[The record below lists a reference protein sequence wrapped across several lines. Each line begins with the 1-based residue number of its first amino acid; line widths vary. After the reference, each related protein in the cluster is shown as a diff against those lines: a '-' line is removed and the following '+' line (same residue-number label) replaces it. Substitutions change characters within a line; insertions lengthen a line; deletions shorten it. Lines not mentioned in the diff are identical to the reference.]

1 MDIVSNLKH
10 IRKERRLS
18 QEDVAAALNITQQ
31 QYSRYEIGINE
42 IPVRYVVVLCKFY
55 GISSDWLLGLTDTM

>member
-31 QYSRYEIGINE
+31 QYSRYENGINE

-55 GISSDWLLGLTDTM
+55 GISSDWLLGLTDTV

>member
-31 QYSRYEIGINE
+31 QYSRYENGINE